1 VFDCGRYLRADTC
14 SLNRERFD
22 YARILI
28 STSFLDVVNVTEQIL
43 VDGVTVEIKILE
55 EWGFN
60 TGEDVCLFEDDDK
73 SVNSCPEGEV
83 LHDELESNKNVAKLA
98 E

>member
-1 VFDCGRYLRADTC
+1 
-14 SLNRERFD
+14 
-22 YARILI
+22 
-28 STSFLDVVNVTEQIL
+28 
-43 VDGVTVEIKILE
+43 
-55 EWGFN
+55 
-60 TGEDVCLFEDDDK
+60 LFEDDDK